1 MESVKVLKENMERE
15 LQRDT
20 KRTYYGIA
28 LLLVVYGAL
37 ILSYMF
43 YVADYNMVL
52 NTSFI
57 DDAYKTFFTN

>member
-1 MESVKVLKENMERE
+1 MESVKVLKENMDRE
-15 LQRDT
+15 LLRDT

-37 ILSYMF
+37 ILSYML
-43 YVADYNMVL
+43 YVADYNIVL

-57 DDAYKTFFTN
+57 QDANKTFFTN